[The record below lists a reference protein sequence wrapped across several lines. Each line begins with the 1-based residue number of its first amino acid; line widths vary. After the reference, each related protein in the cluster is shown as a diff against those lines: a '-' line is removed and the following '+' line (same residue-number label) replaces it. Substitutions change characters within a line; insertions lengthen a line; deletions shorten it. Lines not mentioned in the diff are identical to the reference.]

1 MNLDKLFT
9 QALVTLT
16 FGKGQAPPEFATPPH
31 RSKRPP
37 ETEARADAKR
47 LRKARRG
54 W

>member
-16 FGKGQAPPEFATPPH
+16 FGKGQAPPEIATPPH
-31 RSKRPP
+31 RSERSPGAK
-37 ETEARADAKR
+37 ERAEAKR